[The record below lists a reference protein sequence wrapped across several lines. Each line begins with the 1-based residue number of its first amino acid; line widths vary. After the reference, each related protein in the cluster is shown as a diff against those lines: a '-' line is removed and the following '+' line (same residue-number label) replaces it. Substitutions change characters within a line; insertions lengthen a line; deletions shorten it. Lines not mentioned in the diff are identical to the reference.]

1 MIWVRFRTLVTGVL
15 IVGWRTRV
23 RSALTLLALA
33 VGAAS
38 VVGFLAVDEGTKAEL
53 HRRVDTLGTDL
64 IVVRPAAGAVLTIE
78 DAGALLDQEAGPDI
92 ALVAP
97 EVVVRRTIAFDDF
110 AADVLVLGTT
120 PEYLAMRDLE
130 MAGGRFLVDRDV
142 LATAPVAVLGPGAIN
157 QIFPRALQRNQSFLL
172 DRRTFAAV
180 GRLRSPLGTANAE
193 IENAAIVP
201 ITTVL
206 FRLADE
212 PARGLGFPLRAI
224 SIQATAAD
232 TVDEAVE
239 QIASILE
246 RRRGR
251 ADFVIETQEDLAAQF
266 RDVGD
271 VFRALFGALAI
282 ASLVA
287 AGVGVT
293 NVMLAS
299 LAERRV
305 EVGVRKAVGAR
316 GLDIARQFAG
326 EAVVLA
332 VLGGALGAGVGWWT
346 AGALDRF
353 TVADQS
359 FAIIVRGYVPLAAI
373 GATAIVGLLFGA
385 YPAYRAARTD
395 AGEALL

>member
-180 GRLRSPLGTANAE
+180 GRLKSPLGTANAE

-251 ADFVIETQEDLAAQF
+251 ADFVIETQEGLAAQF

-316 GLDIARQFAG
+316 GLDIARQFVG

-346 AGALDRF
+346 AGELDRF

>member
-180 GRLRSPLGTANAE
+180 GRLKSPLGTANAE

-316 GLDIARQFAG
+316 GLDIARQFVG

-346 AGALDRF
+346 AGELDRF